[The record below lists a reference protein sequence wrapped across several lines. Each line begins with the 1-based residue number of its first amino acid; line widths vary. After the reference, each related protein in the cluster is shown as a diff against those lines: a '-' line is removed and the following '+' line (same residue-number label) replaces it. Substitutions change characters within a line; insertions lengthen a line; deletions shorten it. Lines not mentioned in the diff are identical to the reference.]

1 MQQTIMRRV
10 VWLDSAI
17 NDLIRLK
24 EFLAEKNHE
33 AAKRAA
39 EKIKKIISQ
48 LIETPSIG
56 KPVKDLISYRDLYIR
71 FGAAGYVLR
80 YRIYDNLIYIVCI
93 RHYRELEFK
102 IDHSFMLSATENA

>member
-24 EFLAEKNHE
+24 EFLTENNHE
-33 AAKRAA
+33 AAKKAA

-56 KPVKDLISYRDLYIR
+56 KPVKDLLSYSC
-71 FGAAGYVLR
+71 A
-80 YRIYDNLIYIVCI
+80 
-93 RHYRELEFK
+93 
-102 IDHSFMLSATENA
+102 SANCLPENAIPIFRIFF